1 MGGNRTWTADE
12 LDYLAEK
19 WGVIRPAKIGEK
31 LGRSEGAVVQKAS
44 KLGLGPFLEAGGYVS
59 LNQLLIAVTGTNA
72 AYSYKM
78 KSWVENRGLPVHTKR
93 YRKNSWRVVYL
104 DKFWKWAEK
113 NKAFLD
119 FSKME
124 PLALGAEPDWVAEQR
139 RRDTRSN
146 AVQRKDVWTPAE
158 DDRLKLLLRQQ
169 RYSWSEIAH
178 ELNRSAGAIQR
189 RIQDLGLKDRPVR
202 ADNHNPWSDQDFQTM
217 ADMLREGY
225 SYGQIA
231 DAVGRSEKAV
241 RGRVY
246 DTYWTENA
254 DKVREMLKDGPW
266 GYGKPEPTVWQAKN
280 KYAVKKLLGRFDTL
294 LRIRLNR
301 LGYEPYWQKEMCL
314 HWDDVKGCTAGEA
327 DCDSCVSFKRIP
339 PQFCVRCGATF
350 FERESHKVCVRCRKI
365 RRWQAMKK
373 NKSLTHKA
381 EREGEDTHV
390 KL

>member
-1 MGGNRTWTADE
+1 MGKNRTWTADE

-44 KLGLGPFLEAGGYVS
+44 KLGIGPFLEAGGYVS

-93 YRKNSWRVVYL
+93 YRKNSWRIVYL
-104 DKFWKWAEK
+104 DEFWKWAEK

-146 AVQRKDVWTPAE
+146 ALQRKDAWTPAE

-169 RYSWSEIAH
+169 RYSWNEIAH

-189 RIQDLGLKDRPVR
+189 RINDLGLKDRPVR
-202 ADNHNPWSDQDFQTM
+202 ASSHNPWSEQDFQLM
-217 ADMLREGY
+217 ADMIREGY

-254 DKVREMLKDGPW
+254 DKVRETLNFACDLVIEEICN
-266 GYGKPEPTVWQAKN
+266 YCN
-280 KYAVKKLLGRFDTL
+280 LLEVPDQL
-294 LRIRLNR
+294 LNTAALMVRGLYNSTQ
-301 LGYEPYWQKEMCL
+301 LGTEQMQPV
-314 HWDDVKGCTAGEA
+314 VKG
-327 DCDSCVSFKRIP
+327 VSRGDTSYSFASVAEQMAQLASSGDFLTDYRV
-339 PQFCVRCGATF
+339 QLNAF
-350 FERESHKVCVRCRKI
+350 RKM
-365 RRWQAMKK
+365 RR
-373 NKSLTHKA
+373 
-381 EREGEDTHV
+381 
-390 KL
+390 